1 MVERI
6 CLRVIIEGR
15 VQGVGFRGWT
25 IEQAKKR
32 GLDGWVRNHADG
44 SVEALFSGASD
55 AVVAMVQACRHGPSF
70 AHVVSLHEMP
80 AEIPR
85 ETGFRPLPT
94 L

>member
-15 VQGVGFRGWT
+15 VQGVWFRGWT
-25 IEQAKKR
+25 IEQARSR
-32 GLDGWVRNHADG
+32 GLDGWVRNRSDG
-44 SVEALFSGASD
+44 SVEALFSGPSD
-55 AVVAMVQACRHGPSF
+55 AVVAMVQACRRGPRC
-70 AHVVSLHEMP
+70 AHVVSLREMP

-85 ETGFRPLPT
+85 EAGFRPLPT